1 MKYVKE
7 KNAKQIG
14 VGKEK
19 KNIKEAAIKKKSET
33 RDHTITRMKQYKI

>member
-1 MKYVKE
+1 MEFLKGDRMKYVKE

-19 KNIKEAAIKKKSET
+19 KI
-33 RDHTITRMKQYKI
+33 